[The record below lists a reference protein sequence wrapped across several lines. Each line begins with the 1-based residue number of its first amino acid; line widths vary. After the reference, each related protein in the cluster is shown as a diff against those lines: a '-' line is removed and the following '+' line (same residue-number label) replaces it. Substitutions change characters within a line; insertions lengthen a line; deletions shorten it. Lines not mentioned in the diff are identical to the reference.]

1 MPEEQKRTGEEERTT
16 AETSVEARICID
28 GEGEADVETG
38 LGFLDHMLELLAKHA
53 QFDLYC
59 RADGDLHVDGH
70 HTTEDVGIVL
80 GTALRRALGEKKG
93 IRRFG
98 DADIP
103 MAEAL
108 ASVAVDIGGRNYLSY
123 SVEFQNTTTGGFD
136 VELIHEF
143 LQAFCR
149 TAAVTLHIDVVRG
162 SNSHHIA
169 EAIFKGLARTLREAT
184 SIDPRSPDEVPSTKG
199 TL

>member
-1 MPEEQKRTGEEERTT
+1 MPEEQKRTGEAERTT

-28 GEGEADVETG
+28 GEGEADVDTG

-53 QFDLYC
+53 KFDLYC
-59 RADGDLHVDGH
+59 RADGDLDVDGH

-80 GTALRRALGEKKG
+80 GTALRRALGDKKG

-123 SVEFQNTTTGGFD
+123 SVEFQNSSTGDFD

-143 LQAFCR
+143 FQALCR

-162 SNSHHIA
+162 ANSHHIA
-169 EAIFKGLARTLREAT
+169 EAIFKGLARCLREAT

>member
-1 MPEEQKRTGEEERTT
+1 MAEERKRTGEEERTT
-16 AETSVEARICID
+16 AETSVEAQVCID
-28 GEGEADVETG
+28 GEGEADVDTG

-53 QFDLYC
+53 KFDLYC
-59 RADGDLHVDGH
+59 RAEGDLHVDGH

-80 GTALRRALGEKKG
+80 GTALRRALGDKKG

-108 ASVAVDIGGRNYLSY
+108 ASVAVDIDGRNYLSY
-123 SVEFQNTTTGGFD
+123 SVEFENSSTGDFD

-143 LQAFCR
+143 FQAFCR
-149 TAAVTLHIDVVRG
+149 CADLTLHIDVVRG
-162 SNSHHIA
+162 SNSHHIS

>member
-1 MPEEQKRTGEEERTT
+1 MAAEEKRRGEEERTT
-16 AETSVEARICID
+16 AETSVEAHICVD
-28 GEGEADVETG
+28 GKGEADVETG

-53 QFDLYC
+53 KFDLYC

-80 GTALRRALGEKKG
+80 GTALRDALGDKKG
-93 IRRFG
+93 IQRFG
-98 DADIP
+98 DANIP

-108 ASVAVDIGGRNYLSY
+108 ASVAVDIGGRDYLSY
-123 SVEFQNTTTGGFD
+123 SVQFQNARTGEFD

-149 TAAVTLHIDVVRG
+149 TADLTLHVDVVRG
-162 SNSHHIA
+162 ANSHHIA
-169 EAIFKGLARTLREAT
+169 EAIFKGIARAMREAA

>member
-1 MPEEQKRTGEEERTT
+1 MAEEHNRTGEEERTT
-16 AETSVEARICID
+16 TETSVQACICVD
-28 GEGEADVETG
+28 GAGEADVDTG

-53 QFDLYC
+53 KFDLSC
-59 RADGDLHVDGH
+59 QAEGDLHVDGH

-80 GTALRRALGEKKG
+80 GTAFRRALGDKKG
-93 IRRFG
+93 IQRFG

-103 MAEAL
+103 MADAL

-123 SVEFQNTTTGGFD
+123 SVEFQNARIGDFD

-143 LQAFCR
+143 FQAFCR
-149 TAAVTLHIDVVRG
+149 RADLTLHIDVERG
-162 SNSHHIA
+162 ANSHHIA
-169 EAIFKGLARTLREAT
+169 EAIFKGLARALRQAT
-184 SIDPRSPDEVPSTKG
+184 AIDPRSPDEVPSTKG

>member
-1 MPEEQKRTGEEERTT
+1 MAEEQRRTGEEERTT

-28 GEGEADVETG
+28 GRGDADVDTG

-53 QFDLYC
+53 KFDLYC
-59 RADGDLHVDGH
+59 HAEGDLEVDGH

-80 GTALRRALGEKKG
+80 GTAFRRALGDKKG
-93 IRRFG
+93 ISRFG

-103 MAEAL
+103 MSEAL

-123 SVEFQNTTTGGFD
+123 SVEFQTARTGDFE

-143 LQAFCR
+143 FQAFCR
-149 TAAVTLHIDVVRG
+149 RANLTLHIDVVRG
-162 SNSHHIA
+162 ENSHHIA
-169 EAIFKGLARTLREAT
+169 EAIFKGLARCLREAAA
-184 SIDPRSPDEVPSTKG
+184 IDPRSPDEVPSTKG